1 METLAVAA
9 RERQTKKKITSNSSL
24 REQRI
29 GSASAMDGSS
39 MDNPN

>member
-9 RERQTKKKITSNSSL
+9 RERHVKKMTSNSSL

-29 GSASAMDGSS
+29 GSASAIDGSS